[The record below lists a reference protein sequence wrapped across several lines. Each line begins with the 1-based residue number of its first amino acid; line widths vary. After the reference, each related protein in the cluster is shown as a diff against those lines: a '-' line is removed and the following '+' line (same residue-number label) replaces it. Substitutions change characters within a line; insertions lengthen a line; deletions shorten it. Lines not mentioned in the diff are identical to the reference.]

1 MATLKLT
8 KPTGRASG
16 SVDLDD
22 ALFGVEPNVP
32 VMHQVV
38 TAQLAA
44 RRAGTQST
52 KTRAEV
58 RGGGAKPWRQKGT
71 GRSRQG
77 SIRSPQWRGGG
88 VALGPKPRS
97 YAQRT
102 PRKMIRLALASALSD
117 RMADDKVK
125 VLDDWAIDTPSTKR
139 AIEILSSIKVDGRVL
154 VVLTRE
160 DEAAWKSLRNLPG
173 VHVLSTGEL
182 NAYDV
187 LVSDWV
193 VFTRASL
200 PGGHAVE
207 TEATDAPA
215 GDTTDADSTE
225 GSEE

>member
-1 MATLKLT
+1 MPSKAPALGGGT
-8 KPTGRASG
+8 A
-16 SVDLDD
+16 VDLDAD
-22 ALFGVEPNVP
+22 VFEQPFNGPLVHE
-32 VMHQVV
+32 VV
-38 TAQLAA
+38 IAELAA
-44 RRAGTQST
+44 RRQGTHAT
-52 KTRAEV
+52 KTRGMV
-58 RGGGAKPWRQKGT
+58 SGGGAKPWRQKGT

-125 VLDDWAIDTPSTKR
+125 VLDDWGIDTPSTKR
-139 AIEILSSIKVDGRVL
+139 ALEVLSSIEVDGRVL

-160 DEAAWKSLRNLPG
+160 DEAAWKSLRNLPD

-193 VFTRASL
+193 VFTEASL
-200 PGGHAVE
+200 PGPRATE
-207 TEATDAPA
+207 TRAAEVAADGA
-215 GDTTDADSTE
+215 DADTTE
-225 GSEE
+225 GSET

>member
-1 MATLKLT
+1 M
-8 KPTGRASG
+8 
-16 SVDLDD
+16 
-22 ALFGVEPNVP
+22 
-32 VMHQVV
+32 
-38 TAQLAA
+38 
-44 RRAGTQST
+44 
-52 KTRAEV
+52 

-125 VLDDWAIDTPSTKR
+125 VLDDWGIDTPSTKR
-139 AIEILSSIKVDGRVL
+139 ALEVLSSIEVDGRVL

-160 DEAAWKSLRNLPG
+160 DEAAWKSLRNLPDI
-173 VHVLSTGEL
+173 HVLSTGEL

-193 VFTRASL
+193 VFTEASL
-200 PGGHAVE
+200 PGPRPTE
-207 TEATDAPA
+207 TRAAEVAADGA
-215 GDTTDADSTE
+215 DADTPE
-225 GSEE
+225 GSET